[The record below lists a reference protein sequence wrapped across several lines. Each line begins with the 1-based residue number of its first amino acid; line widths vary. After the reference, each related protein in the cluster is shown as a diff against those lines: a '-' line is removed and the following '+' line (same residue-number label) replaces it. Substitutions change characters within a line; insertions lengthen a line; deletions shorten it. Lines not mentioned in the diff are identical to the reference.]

1 MSVSKIESNGVV
13 MELKKYYK
21 SLLLLGVPIALQ
33 NLIVNGLNFID
44 TVMIGQLGGL
54 EIAAVGLAN
63 QIYFVF
69 SVILFGI
76 VSGTS
81 VFTAQFWGDRNIRDF
96 NKYTALGLIFTVI
109 PTVIMFGL
117 AFFAPEQLM
126 GLFTHDQELIQLAS
140 RYLRIASFS
149 YLFTGAA
156 FLYETV
162 MKSAGKVRFPL
173 YVSIVAFGANTLLN
187 YLLIFGKLG
196 LPAMGVEG
204 AALATVCSRI
214 IESALVL
221 GLVFG
226 KQLPGAVHKNSFA
239 MISKRELKRFTSIV
253 GPVMLNEA
261 LWVIGVTLYMM
272 VYGRISAQAVTVI
285 SITYTVERV
294 LQTLYFGIGG
304 AAAIMIG
311 NTLGRRDRVLA
322 QLNGGR
328 LLRTSFFSGLIIGMV
343 IIALA
348 PIVILPFKISGD
360 TANMAVKTIR
370 IMGLLMAARS
380 FNITLV
386 TGVLRAGGDTRYCL
400 MLDAVG
406 VWLVA
411 LPLGALAGLVFKLPV
426 EWVYLAFFSEEAFK
440 IIVGYLRFKSGKWIN
455 VLTEKTV
462 E

>member
-1 MSVSKIESNGVV
+1 
-13 MELKKYYK
+13 MELKKFYK
-21 SLLLLGVPIALQ
+21 SLIMLGVPIALQ
-33 NLIVNGLNFID
+33 NLIINGLNFVD

-63 QIYFVF
+63 QVYFVF

-81 VFTAQFWGDRNIRDF
+81 VFTAQFWGDKNIRDF
-96 NKYTALGLIFTVI
+96 NKYTALGLIVTVI
-109 PTVIMFGL
+109 PTLIMSGL
-117 AFFAPEQLM
+117 AFFAPQQLM
-126 GLFTHDQELIQLAS
+126 GLFTHDQALIQLAS
-140 RYLRIASFS
+140 RYLHIASFS

-204 AALATVCSRI
+204 AALATVFSRI
-214 IESALVL
+214 IESTLVL

-226 KQLPGAVHKNSFA
+226 KQLPGAVHKNSFKN
-239 MISKRELKRFTSIV
+239 ISRKEWLRFTNIV
-253 GPVMLNEA
+253 GPVILNEA

-311 NTLGRRDRVLA
+311 NTLGGRDRKLA

-328 LLRTSFFSGLIIGMV
+328 LLRTSFLSGLVLGILIIF
-343 IIALA
+343 LA
-348 PIVILPFKISGD
+348 PVVIMPFKVSGA
-360 TANMAVKTIR
+360 TAGLAIKTIR

-380 FNITLV
+380 FNITLI

-400 MLDAVG
+400 MLDTVG
-406 VWLVA
+406 VWAVA
-411 LPLGALAGLVFKLPV
+411 LPLGALAGLGLKLSV

-440 IIVGYLRFKSGKWIN
+440 IVVGYLRFKSGKWIN
-455 VLTEKTV
+455 VLTQ
-462 E
+462 